1 MVDHVL
7 ISKPVFASGEKLWEM
22 SSYNSTK
29 DNRNGIRTGFKNNIS
44 QSSHRRRPR
53 SWKQVARFPDI
64 QDNRGEP

>member
-7 ISKPVFASGEKLWEM
+7 ISKPVFANGEKLWEM

-44 QSSHRRRPR
+44 Q
-53 SWKQVARFPDI
+53 
-64 QDNRGEP
+64 